1 MEIAEVQNRFS
12 LERYLDGLPK
22 GERREVAV
30 RVAFRAAARVLPIA
44 ALDFATNQDLL
55 RRDLTAAPI
64 FGFVA
69 IASVAAVS
77 PTGAIAPDASASAA
91 YATAASAYAADAASS
106 AYTANTYAASAS
118 AYAAADAAA
127 SAYAADAA
135 AYAVD
140 ATAADVWDVVR
151 LDLTEGDNGP
161 LWRDGAMPDLLVQ
174 AWTDAKTAMGKDTK
188 ADWSFWI
195 AWYERVLAGRDFL
208 PSDMAPILNKLRK
221 EDWKKGPAHINPL
234 FDGVLAKYRA
244 QDIEVSSSA
253 HVHLTSG
260 TPQTIERTRVA
271 MVAHRKSLPTTFD
284 AILGFVTLEIERLQ
298 GLNYQNDDARDEA
311 LRQIRVLTTIYE
323 TVGRLM
329 PLVPT
334 TDAMSLVDAEKAE
347 GLVQI
352 YVTQIQEWPRNNAQE
367 LVDSTYRLALI
378 GCVAAAAP
386 MVGISASIAAV
397 AGGAMFGGKKLI
409 DSAKAAKDA
418 LGAGG

>member
-1 MEIAEVQNRFS
+1 MEIAEVQDRES
-12 LERYLDGLPK
+12 LERYLEALPED
-22 GERREVAV
+22 ERREVAV

-44 ALDFATNQDLL
+44 ALNFASSQAYIM
-55 RRDLTAAPI
+55 RDLTAVSI
-64 FGFVA
+64 FGALSIAGVAALTSTPA
-69 IASVAAVS
+69 IA
-77 PTGAIAPDASASAA
+77 TSAA
-91 YATAASAYAADAASS
+91 DNASFTATAAADKPSFAVAAAAAASS
-106 AYTANTYAASAS
+106 FAS
-118 AYAAADAAA
+118 
-127 SAYAADAA
+127 ADAA
-135 AYAVD
+135 AYASYL
-140 ATAADVWDVVR
+140 ADIWDFAR
-151 LDLTEGDNGP
+151 LDLTDGEHGP
-161 LWRDGAMPDLLVQ
+161 LWGDGAIPDALVQ
-174 AWTDAKTAMGKDTK
+174 VWADAKTAMGKDPK

-208 PSDMAPILNKLRK
+208 PNDMAPILNELRK
-221 EDWKKGPAHINPL
+221 ADWNKGPAHINPL

-244 QDIEVSSSA
+244 QDIEVSGSDQ
-253 HVHLTSG
+253 VRLTSG
-260 TPQTIERTRVA
+260 TAQKIERTRVA

-298 GLNYQNDDARDEA
+298 GLNHQNDDVRDEA

-334 TDAMSLVDAEKAE
+334 TDAMSLADAEKAE

-352 YVTQIQEWPRNNAQE
+352 YVTQIQEWPRNIAQE

>member
-77 PTGAIAPDASASAA
+77 PTGAIAPDAAADADASASSPPLAA
-91 YATAASAYAADAASS
+91 AYAADAASS

-135 AYAVD
+135 ASAYAVD

-161 LWRDGAMPDLLVQ
+161 LWRDGAMP
-174 AWTDAKTAMGKDTK
+174 
-188 ADWSFWI
+188 
-195 AWYERVLAGRDFL
+195 
-208 PSDMAPILNKLRK
+208 
-221 EDWKKGPAHINPL
+221 
-234 FDGVLAKYRA
+234 
-244 QDIEVSSSA
+244 
-253 HVHLTSG
+253 
-260 TPQTIERTRVA
+260 
-271 MVAHRKSLPTTFD
+271 
-284 AILGFVTLEIERLQ
+284 
-298 GLNYQNDDARDEA
+298 
-311 LRQIRVLTTIYE
+311 
-323 TVGRLM
+323 
-329 PLVPT
+329 
-334 TDAMSLVDAEKAE
+334 
-347 GLVQI
+347 
-352 YVTQIQEWPRNNAQE
+352 
-367 LVDSTYRLALI
+367 
-378 GCVAAAAP
+378 
-386 MVGISASIAAV
+386 
-397 AGGAMFGGKKLI
+397 
-409 DSAKAAKDA
+409 
-418 LGAGG
+418 

>member
-1 MEIAEVQNRFS
+1 MEIAEVQDRES
-12 LERYLDGLPK
+12 LERYLEALPED
-22 GERREVAV
+22 ERREVAV

-44 ALDFATNQDLL
+44 ALNFALSQAYIM
-55 RRDLTAAPI
+55 RDLTAVSI
-64 FGFVA
+64 FGALSIAGVAALTSTPA
-69 IASVAAVS
+69 IATSAADNASFTVAA
-77 PTGAIAPDASASAA
+77 AAAAASSFASADASAA
-91 YATAASAYAADAASS
+91 YASYLADI
-106 AYTANTYAASAS
+106 
-118 AYAAADAAA
+118 
-127 SAYAADAA
+127 
-135 AYAVD
+135 
-140 ATAADVWDVVR
+140 WDFAR
-151 LDLTEGDNGP
+151 LDLTDGEHGP
-161 LWRDGAMPDLLVQ
+161 LWGDGAIPDALVQ
-174 AWTDAKTAMGKDTK
+174 VWADAKTAMGKDPK

-208 PSDMAPILNKLRK
+208 PNDMAPILNELRK
-221 EDWKKGPAHINPL
+221 ADWNKGPAHINPL

-244 QDIEVSSSA
+244 QDIEVSGSDQ
-253 HVHLTSG
+253 VRLTSG
-260 TPQTIERTRVA
+260 TAQKIERTRVA

-298 GLNYQNDDARDEA
+298 GLNYQNDDVRDEA

-334 TDAMSLVDAEKAE
+334 TDAMSLADAEKAE

-352 YVTQIQEWPRNNAQE
+352 YVTQIQEWPRNIAQE

>member
-1 MEIAEVQNRFS
+1 MEIAEVQDRES
-12 LERYLDGLPK
+12 LERYLEALPED
-22 GERREVAV
+22 ERREVAV

-44 ALDFATNQDLL
+44 ALNFALSQAYIM
-55 RRDLTAAPI
+55 RDLTAVSI
-64 FGFVA
+64 FGALSIAGVAALTSTPA
-69 IASVAAVS
+69 IA
-77 PTGAIAPDASASAA
+77 TSAA
-91 YATAASAYAADAASS
+91 DNASFTATAAADKPSFAAAASS
-106 AYTANTYAASAS
+106 FAS
-118 AYAAADAAA
+118 
-127 SAYAADAA
+127 ADAA
-135 AYAVD
+135 AYASYL
-140 ATAADVWDVVR
+140 ADIWDFAR
-151 LDLTEGDNGP
+151 LDLTDGEHGP
-161 LWRDGAMPDLLVQ
+161 LWGDSAIPDALAQVW
-174 AWTDAKTAMGKDTK
+174 ADAKTAMGKDPK

-208 PSDMAPILNKLRK
+208 PNDMAPILNELRK
-221 EDWKKGPAHINPL
+221 ADWNKGPAHINPL

-244 QDIEVSSSA
+244 QDIEVSGSDQ
-253 HVHLTSG
+253 VRLTSG
-260 TPQTIERTRVA
+260 TAQKIERTRVA

-298 GLNYQNDDARDEA
+298 GLNYQNDDVRDEA

-334 TDAMSLVDAEKAE
+334 TDAMSLADAEKAE

-352 YVTQIQEWPRNNAQE
+352 YVTQIQEWPRNIAQE

>member
-1 MEIAEVQNRFS
+1 MEIAEVQDRES
-12 LERYLDGLPK
+12 LERYLEALP
-22 GERREVAV
+22 GDERREVAV

-44 ALDFATNQDLL
+44 ALNFALSQAYIM
-55 RRDLTAAPI
+55 RDLTAVSI
-64 FGFVA
+64 FGALSIAGVAALTSTPA
-69 IASVAAVS
+69 IATSAADNASFTATAAADKPSFAVAAAS
-77 PTGAIAPDASASAA
+77 SFASADASAAAASAA
-91 YATAASAYAADAASS
+91 YASYLADI
-106 AYTANTYAASAS
+106 
-118 AYAAADAAA
+118 
-127 SAYAADAA
+127 
-135 AYAVD
+135 
-140 ATAADVWDVVR
+140 WDFAR
-151 LDLTEGDNGP
+151 LDLTDGEHDP
-161 LWRDGAMPDLLVQ
+161 LWGDGAIPDALVQ
-174 AWTDAKTAMGKDTK
+174 VWADAKTAMGKDPK

-208 PSDMAPILNKLRK
+208 PNDMAPILNELRK
-221 EDWKKGPAHINPL
+221 ADWNKGPVHINPL

-244 QDIEVSSSA
+244 QDIEVSGSDQ
-253 HVHLTSG
+253 VRLTSG
-260 TPQTIERTRVA
+260 TAQKIERTRVA

-298 GLNYQNDDARDEA
+298 GLNYQNDDVRDEA

-334 TDAMSLVDAEKAE
+334 TDAMSLADAEKAE

-352 YVTQIQEWPRNNAQE
+352 YVTQIQEWPRNNAQV

>member
-1 MEIAEVQNRFS
+1 MEIAEVQDRES
-12 LERYLDGLPK
+12 LERYLEALPED
-22 GERREVAV
+22 ERREVAV

-44 ALDFATNQDLL
+44 ALNFALSQAYIM
-55 RRDLTAAPI
+55 RDLTAVSI
-64 FGFVA
+64 FGALSIAGVAALTSTPA
-69 IASVAAVS
+69 IA
-77 PTGAIAPDASASAA
+77 TSAA
-91 YATAASAYAADAASS
+91 DNASFTATAAADKPSFAVAAASS
-106 AYTANTYAASAS
+106 SFAS
-118 AYAAADAAA
+118 ADAAA
-127 SAYAADAA
+127 A
-135 AYAVD
+135 AYASYL
-140 ATAADVWDVVR
+140 ADIWDFAR
-151 LDLTEGDNGP
+151 LDLTDGEHGP
-161 LWRDGAMPDLLVQ
+161 LWGDGAIPDALVQ
-174 AWTDAKTAMGKDTK
+174 VWADAKTAMGKDPK

-208 PSDMAPILNKLRK
+208 PNDMAPILNELRK
-221 EDWKKGPAHINPL
+221 ADWNKGPAHINPL

-244 QDIEVSSSA
+244 QDIEVSGSDQ
-253 HVHLTSG
+253 VRLTSG
-260 TPQTIERTRVA
+260 TAQKIERTRVA

-298 GLNYQNDDARDEA
+298 GLNYQNDDVRDEA

-334 TDAMSLVDAEKAE
+334 TDAMSLADAEKAE

-352 YVTQIQEWPRNNAQE
+352 YVTQIQEWPRNIAQE

>member
-1 MEIAEVQNRFS
+1 MEIAEVQDRES
-12 LERYLDGLPK
+12 LERYLEALPED
-22 GERREVAV
+22 ERREVAV

-44 ALDFATNQDLL
+44 ALNFASSQAYIM
-55 RRDLTAAPI
+55 RDLTAVSI
-64 FGFVA
+64 FGALSIAGVAALTSTPA
-69 IASVAAVS
+69 IA
-77 PTGAIAPDASASAA
+77 TSAA
-91 YATAASAYAADAASS
+91 DNASFTATAAADKPSFAVAAASS
-106 AYTANTYAASAS
+106 SFAS
-118 AYAAADAAA
+118 ADAAA
-127 SAYAADAA
+127 A
-135 AYAVD
+135 AYASYL
-140 ATAADVWDVVR
+140 ADIWDFAR
-151 LDLTEGDNGP
+151 LDLTDGEHGP
-161 LWRDGAMPDLLVQ
+161 LWGDGAIPDALVQ
-174 AWTDAKTAMGKDTK
+174 VWADAKTAMGKDPK

-208 PSDMAPILNKLRK
+208 PNDMAPILNELRK
-221 EDWKKGPAHINPL
+221 ADWNKGPAHINPL

-244 QDIEVSSSA
+244 QDIEVSGSDQ
-253 HVHLTSG
+253 VRLTSG
-260 TPQTIERTRVA
+260 TAQKIERTRVA

-298 GLNYQNDDARDEA
+298 GLNHQNDDVRDEA

-334 TDAMSLVDAEKAE
+334 TDAMSLADAEKAE

-352 YVTQIQEWPRNNAQE
+352 YVTQIQEWPRNIAQE

>member
-1 MEIAEVQNRFS
+1 MEIAEVQDRES
-12 LERYLDGLPK
+12 LERYLEALPED
-22 GERREVAV
+22 ERREVAV

-44 ALDFATNQDLL
+44 ALNFASSQAYIM
-55 RRDLTAAPI
+55 RDLTAVSI
-64 FGFVA
+64 FGALSIAGVAALTSTPA
-69 IASVAAVS
+69 IA
-77 PTGAIAPDASASAA
+77 TSAA
-91 YATAASAYAADAASS
+91 DNASFTATAAADKPSFAV
-106 AYTANTYAASAS
+106 
-118 AYAAADAAA
+118 
-127 SAYAADAA
+127 AA
-135 AYAVD
+135 AYASYL
-140 ATAADVWDVVR
+140 ADIWDFAR
-151 LDLTEGDNGP
+151 LDLTDGEHGP
-161 LWRDGAMPDLLVQ
+161 LWGDGAIPDALVQ
-174 AWTDAKTAMGKDTK
+174 VWADAKTAMGKDPK

-208 PSDMAPILNKLRK
+208 PNDMAPILNELRK
-221 EDWKKGPAHINPL
+221 ADWNKGPAHINPL

-244 QDIEVSSSA
+244 QDIEVSGSDQ
-253 HVHLTSG
+253 VRLTSG
-260 TPQTIERTRVA
+260 TAQKIERTRVA

-298 GLNYQNDDARDEA
+298 GLNYQNDDVRDEA

-334 TDAMSLVDAEKAE
+334 TDAMSLADAEKAE

-352 YVTQIQEWPRNNAQE
+352 YVTQIQEWPRNIAQE

>member
-1 MEIAEVQNRFS
+1 MEIAEVQDRES
-12 LERYLDGLPK
+12 LERYLEALPED
-22 GERREVAV
+22 ERREVAV

-44 ALDFATNQDLL
+44 ALNFASSQAYIM
-55 RRDLTAAPI
+55 RDLTAVSI
-64 FGFVA
+64 FGALSIAGVAALTSTPA
-69 IASVAAVS
+69 IA
-77 PTGAIAPDASASAA
+77 TSAA
-91 YATAASAYAADAASS
+91 DNASFTATAAADKPSFAAAAAASS
-106 AYTANTYAASAS
+106 FAS
-118 AYAAADAAA
+118 
-127 SAYAADAA
+127 ADAA
-135 AYAVD
+135 AYASYL
-140 ATAADVWDVVR
+140 ADIWDFAR
-151 LDLTEGDNGP
+151 LDLTDGEHGP
-161 LWRDGAMPDLLVQ
+161 LWGDGAIPDALVQ
-174 AWTDAKTAMGKDTK
+174 VWADAKTAMGKDPK

-208 PSDMAPILNKLRK
+208 PNDMAPILNELRK
-221 EDWKKGPAHINPL
+221 ADWNKGPAHINPL

-244 QDIEVSSSA
+244 QDIEVSGSDQ
-253 HVHLTSG
+253 VRLTSG
-260 TPQTIERTRVA
+260 TAQKIERTRVA

-298 GLNYQNDDARDEA
+298 GLNYQNDDVRDEA

-334 TDAMSLVDAEKAE
+334 TDAMSLADAEKAE

-352 YVTQIQEWPRNNAQE
+352 YVTQIQEWPRNIAQE

>member
-1 MEIAEVQNRFS
+1 MEIAEVQDRES
-12 LERYLDGLPK
+12 LERYLEALPED
-22 GERREVAV
+22 ERREVAV

-44 ALDFATNQDLL
+44 ALNFALSQAYIM
-55 RRDLTAAPI
+55 RDLTAVSI
-64 FGFVA
+64 FGALSIAGVAALTSTPA
-69 IASVAAVS
+69 IA
-77 PTGAIAPDASASAA
+77 TSAA
-91 YATAASAYAADAASS
+91 DNASFTATAAADKPSFAVAAAAAAASS
-106 AYTANTYAASAS
+106 FAS
-118 AYAAADAAA
+118 
-127 SAYAADAA
+127 ADAA
-135 AYAVD
+135 AYASYL
-140 ATAADVWDVVR
+140 ADIWDFAR
-151 LDLTEGDNGP
+151 LDLTDGEHGP
-161 LWRDGAMPDLLVQ
+161 LWGDGAIPDALVQ
-174 AWTDAKTAMGKDTK
+174 VWADAKTAMGKDPK
-188 ADWSFWI
+188 ADWSIWI

-208 PSDMAPILNKLRK
+208 PNDMAPILNELRK
-221 EDWKKGPAHINPL
+221 ADWNKGPAHINPL

-244 QDIEVSSSA
+244 QDIEVSGSDQ
-253 HVHLTSG
+253 VRLTSG
-260 TPQTIERTRVA
+260 TAQKIERTRVA

-298 GLNYQNDDARDEA
+298 GLNHQNDDVRDEA

-334 TDAMSLVDAEKAE
+334 TDAMSLADAEKAE

-352 YVTQIQEWPRNNAQE
+352 YVTQIQEWPRNIAQE

>member
-1 MEIAEVQNRFS
+1 MKKLGIGLAMSPGNMHQAVLMDFPVSMGGYEFTRTPDDPCVIVMIGCPYGKTEGAPRLEQYRESRQRMLTLQFKDYEAEIRRHLGGMFPQQSFNFDRDVESISVNRWAH
-12 LERYLDGLPK
+12 G
-22 GERREVAV
+22 
-30 RVAFRAAARVLPIA
+30 
-44 ALDFATNQDLL
+44 
-55 RRDLTAAPI
+55 
-64 FGFVA
+64 
-69 IASVAAVS
+69 
-77 PTGAIAPDASASAA
+77 
-91 YATAASAYAADAASS
+91 
-106 AYTANTYAASAS
+106 
-118 AYAAADAAA
+118 
-127 SAYAADAA
+127 
-135 AYAVD
+135 YAVGGP
-140 ATAADVWDVVR
+140 
-151 LDLTEGDNGP
+151 GDSTKTGRQAFGRITIANSDSAP
-161 LWRDGAMPDLLVQ
+161 GA
-174 AWTDAKTAMGKDTK
+174 DAKTAMGKDPK

-208 PSDMAPILNKLRK
+208 PNDMAPILNELRK
-221 EDWKKGPAHINPL
+221 ADWNKGPAHINPL

-244 QDIEVSSSA
+244 QDIEVSGSDQ
-253 HVHLTSG
+253 VRLTSG
-260 TPQTIERTRVA
+260 TAQKIERTRVA

-298 GLNYQNDDARDEA
+298 GLNYQNDDVRDEA

-334 TDAMSLVDAEKAE
+334 TDAMSLADAEKAE

>member
-1 MEIAEVQNRFS
+1 MEIAEVQDRES
-12 LERYLDGLPK
+12 LERYLEALPED
-22 GERREVAV
+22 ERREVAV

-44 ALDFATNQDLL
+44 ALNFALSQAYIM
-55 RRDLTAAPI
+55 RDLTAVSI
-64 FGFVA
+64 FGALSIAGVAALTSTPA
-69 IASVAAVS
+69 IA
-77 PTGAIAPDASASAA
+77 TSAA
-91 YATAASAYAADAASS
+91 DNASFTATAAADKPSFAAAASS
-106 AYTANTYAASAS
+106 FAS
-118 AYAAADAAA
+118 
-127 SAYAADAA
+127 ADAA
-135 AYAVD
+135 AYASYL
-140 ATAADVWDVVR
+140 ADIWDFAR
-151 LDLTEGDNGP
+151 LDLTDGEHGP
-161 LWRDGAMPDLLVQ
+161 LWGDGAIPDALVQ
-174 AWTDAKTAMGKDTK
+174 VWADAKTAMGKDPK

-208 PSDMAPILNKLRK
+208 PNDMAPILNELRK
-221 EDWKKGPAHINPL
+221 ADWNKGPAHINPL

-244 QDIEVSSSA
+244 QDIEVSGSDQ
-253 HVHLTSG
+253 VRLTSG
-260 TPQTIERTRVA
+260 TAQKIERTRVA

-298 GLNYQNDDARDEA
+298 GLNYQNDDVRDEA

-334 TDAMSLVDAEKAE
+334 TDAMSLADAEKAE

-352 YVTQIQEWPRNNAQE
+352 YVTQIQEWPRNIAQE

>member
-1 MEIAEVQNRFS
+1 MADIW
-12 LERYLDGLPK
+12 
-22 GERREVAV
+22 
-30 RVAFRAAARVLPIA
+30 
-44 ALDFATNQDLL
+44 DFA
-55 RRDLTAAPI
+55 
-64 FGFVA
+64 
-69 IASVAAVS
+69 
-77 PTGAIAPDASASAA
+77 
-91 YATAASAYAADAASS
+91 
-106 AYTANTYAASAS
+106 
-118 AYAAADAAA
+118 
-127 SAYAADAA
+127 
-135 AYAVD
+135 
-140 ATAADVWDVVR
+140 R
-151 LDLTEGDNGP
+151 LDLTDGEHGP
-161 LWRDGAMPDLLVQ
+161 LWGDGAIPDALVQ
-174 AWTDAKTAMGKDTK
+174 VWADAKTAMGKDPK

-208 PSDMAPILNKLRK
+208 PNDMAPILNELRK
-221 EDWKKGPAHINPL
+221 ADWNKGPAHINPL

-244 QDIEVSSSA
+244 QDIEVSGSDQ
-253 HVHLTSG
+253 VRLTSG
-260 TPQTIERTRVA
+260 TAQKIERTRVA

-298 GLNYQNDDARDEA
+298 GLNYQNDDVRDEA

-334 TDAMSLVDAEKAE
+334 TDAMSLADAEKAE

-352 YVTQIQEWPRNNAQE
+352 YVTQIQEWPRNIAQE

>member
-1 MEIAEVQNRFS
+1 MEIAEVQDRES
-12 LERYLDGLPK
+12 LERYLEALPED
-22 GERREVAV
+22 ERREVAV

-44 ALDFATNQDLL
+44 ALNFALSQAYIM
-55 RRDLTAAPI
+55 RDLTAVSI
-64 FGFVA
+64 FGALSIAGVAALTSTPA
-69 IASVAAVS
+69 IA
-77 PTGAIAPDASASAA
+77 TSAA
-91 YATAASAYAADAASS
+91 DNASFTATAAADKPSFAV
-106 AYTANTYAASAS
+106 
-118 AYAAADAAA
+118 
-127 SAYAADAA
+127 AA
-135 AYAVD
+135 AYASYL
-140 ATAADVWDVVR
+140 ADIGDFAR
-151 LDLTEGDNGP
+151 LDLTDGEHGP
-161 LWRDGAMPDLLVQ
+161 LWGAGAIPDALVQ
-174 AWTDAKTAMGKDTK
+174 VWADAKTAMGKDPK

-208 PSDMAPILNKLRK
+208 PNDMAPILNELRK
-221 EDWKKGPAHINPL
+221 ADWNKGPAHINPL

-244 QDIEVSSSA
+244 QDIEVSGSDQ
-253 HVHLTSG
+253 VRLTSG
-260 TPQTIERTRVA
+260 TAQKIERTRVA

-298 GLNYQNDDARDEA
+298 GLNYQNDDVRDEA

-334 TDAMSLVDAEKAE
+334 TDAMSLADAEKAE

-352 YVTQIQEWPRNNAQE
+352 YVTQIQEWPRNIAQE

>member
-1 MEIAEVQNRFS
+1 MEIAEVQDRES
-12 LERYLDGLPK
+12 LERYLEALPED
-22 GERREVAV
+22 ERREVAV

-44 ALDFATNQDLL
+44 ALNFALSQAYIM
-55 RRDLTAAPI
+55 RDLTAVSI
-64 FGFVA
+64 FGALSIAGVAALTSTPA
-69 IASVAAVS
+69 IA
-77 PTGAIAPDASASAA
+77 TSAA
-91 YATAASAYAADAASS
+91 DNASFTATAAADKPSFAVAAAAASS
-106 AYTANTYAASAS
+106 FASA
-118 AYAAADAAA
+118 DA
-127 SAYAADAA
+127 SAA
-135 AYAVD
+135 AYASYL
-140 ATAADVWDVVR
+140 ADIWDFAR
-151 LDLTEGDNGP
+151 LDLTDGEHGP
-161 LWRDGAMPDLLVQ
+161 LWGDGAIPDALVQ
-174 AWTDAKTAMGKDTK
+174 VWADAKTAMGKDPK

-208 PSDMAPILNKLRK
+208 PNDMAPILNELRK
-221 EDWKKGPAHINPL
+221 ADWNKGPAHINPL

-244 QDIEVSSSA
+244 QDIEVSGSDQ
-253 HVHLTSG
+253 VRLTSG
-260 TPQTIERTRVA
+260 TAQKIERTRVA

-334 TDAMSLVDAEKAE
+334 TDAMSLADAEKAE

>member
-1 MEIAEVQNRFS
+1 MEIAEVQDRES
-12 LERYLDGLPK
+12 LERYLEALPED
-22 GERREVAV
+22 ERREVAV

-44 ALDFATNQDLL
+44 ALNFASSQAYIM
-55 RRDLTAAPI
+55 RDLTAVSI
-64 FGFVA
+64 FGALSIAGVAALTSTPA
-69 IASVAAVS
+69 IA
-77 PTGAIAPDASASAA
+77 TSAA
-91 YATAASAYAADAASS
+91 DNASFTATAAADKPSFAV
-106 AYTANTYAASAS
+106 
-118 AYAAADAAA
+118 
-127 SAYAADAA
+127 AA
-135 AYAVD
+135 AYASYL
-140 ATAADVWDVVR
+140 ADIWDFAR
-151 LDLTEGDNGP
+151 LDLTDGEHGP
-161 LWRDGAMPDLLVQ
+161 LWGDGAIPDALVQ
-174 AWTDAKTAMGKDTK
+174 VWADAKTAMGKDPK

-208 PSDMAPILNKLRK
+208 PNDMAPILNELRK
-221 EDWKKGPAHINPL
+221 ADWNKGPAHINPL

-244 QDIEVSSSA
+244 QDIEVSGSDQ
-253 HVHLTSG
+253 VRLTSG
-260 TPQTIERTRVA
+260 TAQKIERTRVA

-298 GLNYQNDDARDEA
+298 GLNYQNDDVRDEA

-323 TVGRLM
+323 KVGRLM

-334 TDAMSLVDAEKAE
+334 TDAMSLADAEKAE

-352 YVTQIQEWPRNNAQE
+352 YVTQIQEWPRNIAQE

>member
-1 MEIAEVQNRFS
+1 VEIAEVQDRES
-12 LERYLDGLPK
+12 LERYLEALPED
-22 GERREVAV
+22 ERREVAV

-44 ALDFATNQDLL
+44 ALNFALSQAYIM
-55 RRDLTAAPI
+55 RDLTAVSI
-64 FGFVA
+64 FGALSIAGVAALTSTPA
-69 IASVAAVS
+69 IATSAADNASFTATAAADKPSFAVAAAAAAAS
-77 PTGAIAPDASASAA
+77 SFASADAAAAAASAASAA
-91 YATAASAYAADAASS
+91 YASYLADI
-106 AYTANTYAASAS
+106 
-118 AYAAADAAA
+118 
-127 SAYAADAA
+127 
-135 AYAVD
+135 
-140 ATAADVWDVVR
+140 WDFAR
-151 LDLTEGDNGP
+151 LDLTDGEHGP
-161 LWRDGAMPDLLVQ
+161 LWGDGAIPDALVQ
-174 AWTDAKTAMGKDTK
+174 VWADAKTAMGKDPK

-208 PSDMAPILNKLRK
+208 PNDMAPILNELRK
-221 EDWKKGPAHINPL
+221 ADWNKGPAHINPL

-244 QDIEVSSSA
+244 QDIEVSGSDQ
-253 HVHLTSG
+253 VRLTSG
-260 TPQTIERTRVA
+260 TAQKIERTRVA

-298 GLNYQNDDARDEA
+298 GLNYQNDDVRDEA

-334 TDAMSLVDAEKAE
+334 TDAMSLADAEKAE

>member
-1 MEIAEVQNRFS
+1 MEIAEVQDRES
-12 LERYLDGLPK
+12 LERYLEALPED
-22 GERREVAV
+22 ERREVAV

-44 ALDFATNQDLL
+44 ALNFALSQAYIM
-55 RRDLTAAPI
+55 RDLTAVSI
-64 FGFVA
+64 FGALSIAGVAALTSTPA
-69 IASVAAVS
+69 IA
-77 PTGAIAPDASASAA
+77 TSAA
-91 YATAASAYAADAASS
+91 DNASFTATAAADKPSFAAAASS
-106 AYTANTYAASAS
+106 FAS
-118 AYAAADAAA
+118 ADAAA
-127 SAYAADAA
+127 AA
-135 AYAVD
+135 AYASYL
-140 ATAADVWDVVR
+140 ADIWDFAR
-151 LDLTEGDNGP
+151 LDLTDGEHGP
-161 LWRDGAMPDLLVQ
+161 LWGDGAIPDALVQ
-174 AWTDAKTAMGKDTK
+174 VWADAKTAMGKDPK

-208 PSDMAPILNKLRK
+208 PNDMAPILNELRK
-221 EDWKKGPAHINPL
+221 ADWNKGPAHINPL

-244 QDIEVSSSA
+244 QDIEVSGSDQ
-253 HVHLTSG
+253 VRLTSG
-260 TPQTIERTRVA
+260 TAQKIERTRVA

-298 GLNYQNDDARDEA
+298 GLNYQNDDVRDEA

-334 TDAMSLVDAEKAE
+334 TDAMSLADAEKAE

>member
-1 MEIAEVQNRFS
+1 MEIAEVQDRES
-12 LERYLDGLPK
+12 LERYLEALPED
-22 GERREVAV
+22 ERREVAV

-44 ALDFATNQDLL
+44 ALNFASSQAYIM
-55 RRDLTAAPI
+55 RDLTAVSI
-64 FGFVA
+64 FGALSIAGVAALTSTPA
-69 IASVAAVS
+69 IA
-77 PTGAIAPDASASAA
+77 TSAA
-91 YATAASAYAADAASS
+91 DNASFTATAAADKPSFAAAASS
-106 AYTANTYAASAS
+106 FAS
-118 AYAAADAAA
+118 
-127 SAYAADAA
+127 ADAA
-135 AYAVD
+135 AYASYL
-140 ATAADVWDVVR
+140 ADIWDFAR
-151 LDLTEGDNGP
+151 LDLTDGEHGP
-161 LWRDGAMPDLLVQ
+161 LWGDGAIPDALVQ
-174 AWTDAKTAMGKDTK
+174 VWADAKTAMGKDPK

-208 PSDMAPILNKLRK
+208 PNDMAPILNELRK
-221 EDWKKGPAHINPL
+221 ADWNKGPAHINPL

-244 QDIEVSSSA
+244 QDIEVSGSDQ
-253 HVHLTSG
+253 VRLTSG
-260 TPQTIERTRVA
+260 TAQKIERTRVA

-298 GLNYQNDDARDEA
+298 GLNYQNDDVRDEA

-334 TDAMSLVDAEKAE
+334 TDAMSLADAEKAE

-352 YVTQIQEWPRNNAQE
+352 YVTQIQEWPRNIAQE